1 MKPDNVEIQ
10 TVENKR
16 HDILASYG
24 TFSTGISIKRIDNA
38 IFASGYK
45 SEIKVLQSIGR
56 TLRKGNGSDNACLYD
71 ITDDLRKSPS
81 SEDNYTLDHFKQRI
95 RVYASEDFDYKIF
108 TVDLQ

>member
-1 MKPDNVEIQ
+1 MKPTKVDIHI
-10 TVENKR
+10 TENKR

-24 TFSTGISIKRIDNA
+24 TFSTGVSIKRIDNA

-56 TLRKGNGSDNACLYD
+56 TLRKGNGSDKACLYD
-71 ITDDLRKSPS
+71 ITDDLRNSPS

-95 RVYASEDFDYKIF
+95 RVYAAEQFDYKIYPI
-108 TVDLQ
+108 DL

>member
-1 MKPDNVEIQ
+1 MKPTNIEIH
-10 TVENKR
+10 TIEHKR

-56 TLRKGNGSDNACLYD
+56 TLRTGNGSDKACLYD
-71 ITDDLRKSPS
+71 ITDDLRRTPS
-81 SEDNYTLDHFKQRI
+81 SEDNYTLGHFKERI
-95 RVYASEDFDYKIF
+95 RVYASEQFDYKIY
-108 TVDLQ
+108 TLEL